1 MCASAQNKTIKW
13 ISIICLGIIIFIR
26 SNKKIE
32 EVVSLGIGLSLK
44 NEFIQ
49 ATYMMKKAGVPHHV
63 IVRVLYDQDKVRDT
77 DMIVIKQ
84 FG

>member
-1 MCASAQNKTIKW
+1 MCASAQNKKINW
-13 ISIICLGIIIFIR
+13 ISIINLEVIMIIR

-32 EVVSLGIGLSLK
+32 EVVSMGVKLSLK

-63 IVRVLYDQDKVRDT
+63 IMRVLYDQDKVRDT
-77 DMIVIKQ
+77 DRSEIKQ